1 MAASSSQ
8 PVLVYADGSC
18 EGNPGPGGWGV
29 VIVTPQGTRRLSG
42 GDSQTTNNRMEIMAA
57 IEALRAIDPGLP
69 VILRSDSQYL
79 VKTMNE
85 GWRRTKNQDLWKQL
99 DAEVARHHDV
109 RFEWV
114 RGHAGDALNEEA
126 DELAREAARIAASS
140 RAPRRPAIAG
150 AAANTPAPAKPSAG
164 TGGAAQAAAPPAP
177 VEGSDDRAVAELR
190 PLLGQGERIARCA
203 ACGRSF
209 VARDASEPRAA
220 TGPRDGAGGERYCS
234 LAACQLRAR
243 SERAR

>member
-1 MAASSSQ
+1 VAASSSQ

-18 EGNPGPGGWGV
+18 EGNPGPGGWGI

-57 IEALRAIDPGLP
+57 IEALRAIDPGVP

-99 DAEVARHHDV
+99 DAEVARHNV

-150 AAANTPAPAKPSAG
+150 AAT
-164 TGGAAQAAAPPAP
+164 AAPERTAGRGGLPRSS
-177 VEGSDDRAVAELR
+177 GSFDDEVDELILEKLE
-190 PLLGQGERIARCA
+190 PMLGPDERIAKCDVCKQA
-203 ACGRSF
+203 F
-209 VARDASEPRAA
+209 VARGDEK
-220 TGPRDGAGGERYCS
+220 YCS
-234 LAACQLRAR
+234 LVACQLVRRKIAP
-243 SERAR
+243 

>member
-29 VIVTPQGTRRLSG
+29 VIVTPQGTDRRSG

-57 IEALRAIDPGLP
+57 IEALRAIDPGPP
-69 VILRSDSQYL
+69 VIVRSDSQYL

-99 DAEVARHHDV
+99 DAEVARHGHNV

-114 RGHAGDALNEEA
+114 RGHAGDARNEEA
-126 DELAREAARIAASS
+126 DELAREAARSAAPT
-140 RAPRRPAIAG
+140 RAPRRPAIARV
-150 AAANTPAPAKPSAG
+150 ATAPERKVGPGGLPPS
-164 TGGAAQAAAPPAP
+164 P
-177 VEGSDDRAVAELR
+177 GSFDDELDELILEKLE
-190 PLLGQGERIARCA
+190 PMLGPDERIAKCA
-203 ACGRSF
+203 VCKQAF
-209 VARDASEPRAA
+209 VARGDEK
-220 TGPRDGAGGERYCS
+220 YCS
-234 LAACQLRAR
+234 LIACQLVKRG
-243 SERAR
+243 